1 MAEERPQVAIPFIHP
16 RPKTTQSRYEGGLG
30 RTCAI
35 HRRLK
40 ANTQPLPKL
49 GRKNEHWLY
58 TSRLEQFV
66 SPQRIYEGDQG
77 EPLSGGGHSISAM
90 NDLIFPG
97 QAGERLRAKMLID
110 LNS

>member
-40 ANTQPLPKL
+40 ANAQPLPKL
-49 GRKNEHWLY
+49 GPKNEHTLY
-58 TSRLEQFV
+58 TIRLEQFV
-66 SPQRIYEGDQG
+66 SPKRIYEGVKENPHQG
-77 EPLSGGGHSISAM
+77 EATQS
-90 NDLIFPG
+90 
-97 QAGERLRAKMLID
+97 RL
-110 LNS
+110 